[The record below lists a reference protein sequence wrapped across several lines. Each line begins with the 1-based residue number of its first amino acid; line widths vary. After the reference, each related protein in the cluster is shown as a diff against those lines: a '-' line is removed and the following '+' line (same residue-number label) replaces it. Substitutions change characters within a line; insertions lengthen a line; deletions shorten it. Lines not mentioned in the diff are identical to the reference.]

1 VGFFISTLD
10 DSSHMD
16 FQIALTHLKD
26 QFPGR
31 AVLYVN
37 DLAQV
42 LGKSESALS
51 HLLTRHELPFQVRK
65 VGRERCVDIFQVAQW
80 LSGAMDSK
88 NPPEK
93 PTAGVKAPSPK
104 TKSASKG
111 VELLTPM
118 MASILNSRHDAPQA
132 LARFASEL
140 TDPDGR
146 CFMTEV
152 AAQLMFSRES
162 VPSQFVVQ
170 LRRNESIDLGG
181 MMRGDETAH
190 FDTHAAAHGYLRSL
204 QSRSYGDAAVRLMLK
219 RGRLVLQHSFYIDG
233 QWHVVELSPLH
244 KRGKSWGFGDP
255 F

>member
-1 VGFFISTLD
+1 MD
-10 DSSHMD
+10 YDSEL
-16 FQIALTHLKD
+16 AGLKQ

-31 AVLYVN
+31 KVLYVG

-42 LGKSESALS
+42 LGKSKSALS
-51 HLLTRHELPFQVRK
+51 HLLARDGLPFQVMH
-65 VGRERCVDIFQVAQW
+65 VGRQRCVSMSQVAQW
-80 LSGAMDSK
+80 LTCALDLK
-88 NPPEK
+88 TPPEK

-132 LARFASEL
+132 LARFANEL

-146 CFMTEV
+146 VFMTEV

-170 LRRNESIDLGG
+170 LRSNESLDLGG
-181 MMRGDETAH
+181 MVRGDETAY
-190 FDTHAAAHGYLRSL
+190 FDSHAAALDYLGSL
-204 QSRSYGDAAVRLMLK
+204 KSRSYGATAVRLMLK
-219 RGRLVLQHSFYIDG
+219 RGRLVLQHSFKIDG
-233 QWHVVELSPLH
+233 QWHVVE
-244 KRGKSWGFGDP
+244 
-255 F
+255 